1 MSKLK
6 MKQPFTVLILLVL
19 LALAGC
25 NNSGTDK
32 SKELELKEKELE
44 LKEKELELKE
54 KASEDDS
61 EKAEKASE
69 DDSEKAEKT
78 ESIKKVYTPEKDSAA
93 RNQIMDTLR
102 TPVQKEL
109 KQNVIFKVNDLKV
122 SGDWAFMGGE
132 PLAKS
137 GGKPDYRGTK
147 YEEDSDM
154 FDNNIFA
161 LLKKKGGRWT
171 IVVYYIG
178 CTDVCY
184 AGWWKEHGAPKEI
197 FPYTE

>member
-1 MSKLK
+1 MN
-6 MKQPFTVLILLVL
+6 QPFIVLILLSL
-19 LALAGC
+19 LALAC
-25 NNSGTDK
+25 NNFGTDK
-32 SKELELKEKELE
+32 SKELELKEKELA

-54 KASEDDS
+54 KGSTEDDS
-61 EKAEKASE
+61 DEAGESE
-69 DDSEKAEKT
+69 GDSEKAEKT
-78 ESIKKVYTPEKDSAA
+78 EKTESVNKVYTPQRNSAE
-93 RNQIMDTLR
+93 RKQIMDALR
-102 TPVQKEL
+102 VPVEKEL
-109 KQNVIFKVNDLKV
+109 KQNVIFKVNDLKIF
-122 SGDWAFMGGE
+122 GDWAFLGGE
-132 PLAKS
+132 PMAKS

-147 YEEDSDM
+147 YEDDVKSDI

-171 IVVYYIG
+171 IVVYYLG